1 MWRCVTKELFV
12 SPCMQH
18 VMCGIPMI
26 ELHQDRAIYKVGAPR
41 KACYRISEAFHDT
54 MITRQK
60 YTLSTLPLKTI
71 TGSQTTT
78 LGALQLHDSQ
88 FDIRL
93 EELTTSDTVQEFKA
107 VIFKDST
114 IVNLGE
120 FIELVTPYDQVHAA
134 AAPILVE
141 LTCCIIPLDAVWTS
155 SNYFQ
160 HFF

>member
-1 MWRCVTKELFV
+1 
-12 SPCMQH
+12 
-18 VMCGIPMI
+18 
-26 ELHQDRAIYKVGAPR
+26 
-41 KACYRISEAFHDT
+41 

-114 IVNLGE
+114 VVNLGE
-120 FIELVTPYDQVHAA
+120 FIELVTPYDQMQYG
-134 AAPILVE
+134 L
-141 LTCCIIPLDAVWTS
+141 LTTFNTS
-155 SNYFQ
+155 SDTTHCLVQGF
-160 HFF
+160 H

>member
-1 MWRCVTKELFV
+1 MNQFSPLF
-12 SPCMQH
+12 SQ
-18 VMCGIPMI
+18 
-26 ELHQDRAIYKVGAPR
+26 
-41 KACYRISEAFHDT
+41 KAEAS
-54 MITRQK
+54 MVTRQQ

-78 LGALQLHDSQ
+78 LGALQHDSQ

-114 IVNLGE
+114 LVNLGE

-155 SNYFQ
+155 SSYFQ
-160 HFF
+160 RFLWHHTLSCSGLPLMVSHCSMNKTVPC